1 MKIMLGYLEL
11 ASRPPSCMF
20 HIAKGQAISILVV
33 GQTRSELPPPLPGS
47 MWLKPKANR
56 VSRVYHYDH
65 CPPVESGLC
74 ENVDSRC
81 SLLSSL
87 HGLESHKA
95 RGTEQGLRRL
105 CIVQGSGMDPPSFL
119 RKLLSEQ

>member
-1 MKIMLGYLEL
+1 MKITLGYLEL

-65 CPPVESGLC
+65 CPPVESGPC
-74 ENVDSRC
+74 ENIDSSMWHRTRFKKTMYC
-81 SLLSSL
+81 TGQWDGPTQFSAEASLRTMNDS
-87 HGLESHKA
+87 
-95 RGTEQGLRRL
+95 
-105 CIVQGSGMDPPSFL
+105 
-119 RKLLSEQ
+119 